1 MRPRLPHVTGLGGVD
16 RVTPRPELWVGQGL
30 RLRRLAGSPTCLR
43 AATGRG
49 SRAPAAMG
57 ESGGRRKE
65 NTAFPR
71 PPRGVSGSTKEAL
84 RRPSARPSGS
94 VARRPPP
101 SARARTASPWCV
113 PLFPR
118 APSRV
123 GSAVAGASSTL
134 PALPPSTGLFR
145 AEGAVWLLA
154 RAFSAEEAVRSFGRA
169 PGAEV
174 PPGEP

>member
-16 RVTPRPELWVGQGL
+16 RVTPRPEFWVGQGL
-30 RLRRLAGSPTCLR
+30 RLRRLAGSPTCRR

-65 NTAFPR
+65 NTGFPR

-101 SARARTASPWCV
+101 SARAHCLPSVRPAV
-113 PLFPR
+113 P
-118 APSRV
+118 
-123 GSAVAGASSTL
+123 
-134 PALPPSTGLFR
+134 
-145 AEGAVWLLA
+145 A
-154 RAFSAEEAVRSFGRA
+154 RAIPGGVRSRRGQLYAPCSAARHRA
-169 PGAEV
+169 FPG
-174 PPGEP
+174 